1 MFTTMETMKK
11 PEPSW
16 ECLAFLQ
23 KDIWRINSIKWPC
36 QLPLLK
42 YVVSSTASYI
52 SLTFYDY
59 ELFCLL
65 VCMCT
70 TWMPGVQRGYS
81 KAMVSL
87 GLRVES
93 YHVRFSSR
101 AANTPNH
108 LAISPGF
115 GLMLCVLAHQ
125 IDSITWSSRVSR
137 KRAWEGHRL
146 WHSLPPG
153 PLRVDSLY
161 LPRVP
166 SIRGG
171 ATAPCPPC
179 YDKLK
184 SLETVGQTFLKSF
197 RSGIWVTVT

>member
-1 MFTTMETMKK
+1 MFATMETMKK

-70 TWMPGVQRGYS
+70 TWMPGIHRGYS

-108 LAISPGF
+108 LAISPVF
-115 GLMLCVLAHQ
+115 GLMLCV
-125 IDSITWSSRVSR
+125 WVSR

-171 ATAPCPPC
+171 ATAPCPLC